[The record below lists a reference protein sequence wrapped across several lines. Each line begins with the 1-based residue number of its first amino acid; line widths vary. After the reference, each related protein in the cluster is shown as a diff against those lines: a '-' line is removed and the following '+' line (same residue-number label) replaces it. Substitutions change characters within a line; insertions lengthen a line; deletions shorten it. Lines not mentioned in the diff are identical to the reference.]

1 MAFTYDLE
9 TDIGVVRL
17 RIGDTVQATALFTDE
32 DLTAF
37 LSVESDTWR
46 ASAAAL
52 ERIALNQVLLLK
64 VIKILPFTIDGS
76 KVAETIL
83 KIAKSYREQALT
95 LDAASGDLWDSAEI
109 ASTTWA
115 AEHIIWRDLLTY
127 G

>member
-1 MAFTYDLE
+1 MSFTYDLE

-17 RIGDTVQATALFTDE
+17 RIGDTTEATALFTDE

-52 ERIALNQVLLLK
+52 ERIALDQVLLLK
-64 VIKILPFTIDGS
+64 VVKILPMSVDGA
-76 KVAETIL
+76 KVAEMIL
-83 KIAKSYREQALT
+83 KIAKGYRDQALT

-109 ASTTWA
+109 ASTNWA
-115 AEHIIWRDLLTY
+115 AEHIIWRDWLAY